1 MSFLACNVLLL
12 LMAQCLPINRIAA
25 SFLDSITISRSDIL
39 KTISSLDINKAH
51 GHDDISIRMLKIC
64 NDAIVE
70 PLKILF
76 VNSVNQAVFPS
87 RWKKANVI
95 HVHKK
100 NEKYIVNNYRPVSL
114 LPIAS
119 KIFEKA
125 IYHNLLNYIELE
137 NLLNINQSVF
147 RIQSHLLK
155 KSLTEI
161 FIFYAAYSVNVQS
174 YKCNNRTKE
183 TCCKQFRKRTVQ

>member
-1 MSFLACNVLLL
+1 MISVSTPRKKKVTILMSFLACNVLLL
-12 LMAQCLPINRIAA
+12 LMTQCLPINRIAA

-64 NDAIVE
+64 DDAIVE

-100 NEKYIVNNYRPVSL
+100 KT
-114 LPIAS
+114 
-119 KIFEKA
+119 K
-125 IYHNLLNYIELE
+125 
-137 NLLNINQSVF
+137 NI
-147 RIQSHLLK
+147 L
-155 KSLTEI
+155 
-161 FIFYAAYSVNVQS
+161 
-174 YKCNNRTKE
+174 
-183 TCCKQFRKRTVQ
+183 